1 MVEQN
6 GRPVQT
12 SSSTPPLHQA
22 AHKEDLATMRELI
35 AGGAD
40 VHAAYKGGATALH
53 FAADKGKVRSATFRH
68 TIPRSATFL
77 WQHRE

>member
-22 AHKEDLATMRELI
+22 AHKEDLAAMKELL

-40 VHAAYKGGATALH
+40 VHATFKGGATALH
-53 FAADKGKVRSATFRH
+53 FAADKGKVRGATFRH
-68 TIPRSATFL
+68 IIPHSSLFL
-77 WQHRE
+77 